1 MMPIGLAQPGECVEV
16 LEIAGGHGFRKRLAE
31 MGLSSGCRVVVVSN
45 GRPGP
50 VVLEIKGSR
59 LAIGHG
65 ATHKIRVKPCTQAMP
80 A

>member
-1 MMPIGLAQPGECVEV
+1 MPLGLAQAGECVEI
-16 LEIAGGHGFRKRLAE
+16 LSIRGGHGFRRRLAE
-31 MGLSSGCRVVVVSN
+31 MGLSSGSRVRIVSN

-65 ATHKIRVKPCTQAMP
+65 ALHKIQVRPCAREIP
-80 A
+80 V

>member
-1 MMPIGLAQPGECVEV
+1 MPLGLVPPGECVEI
-16 LEIAGGHGFRKRLAE
+16 LRICGGHGFRRRLAE
-31 MGLSSGCRVVVVSN
+31 MGLGIGSRVRVVSS

-50 VVLEIKGSR
+50 VVLETKGSR

-65 ATHKIRVKPCTQAMP
+65 ATHKIQVKPCERAIP

>member
-1 MMPIGLAQPGECVEV
+1 MPLGLAQSGECVEI
-16 LEIAGGHGFRKRLAE
+16 LRIHGGHGFRQRLAE
-31 MGLSSGCRVVVVSN
+31 MGLGIGSRVRVVSS

-50 VVLEIKGSR
+50 VVLEAKGSR

-65 ATHKIRVKPCTQAMP
+65 TTHKIQVKPCERETP